1 MSKPIPSVQ
10 KYMTTTPI
18 SIEQDQTI
26 AQASYLMRTH
36 QIRHLPVLRGGKLT
50 GILTDR
56 DIKLIEALS
65 DISPTETTIQA
76 AMTDDIYTVSPDAPL
91 DEVTSAMAQGKFGSA
106 IVVQNGKVVGIF
118 TTVDVCQAMSDL
130 LKSRLRA

>member
-10 KYMTTTPI
+10 KYMTTTPL
-18 SIEQDQTI
+18 SI
-26 AQASYLMRTH
+26 ASDETLARASALMREHT
-36 QIRHLPVLRGGKLT
+36 IRHLPVLRDGKLA

-65 DISPTETTIQA
+65 DLSPTETTVEA
-76 AMTDDIYTVSPDAPL
+76 AMTDDIYTVSPETPL
-91 DEVTSAMAQGKFGSA
+91 DEVTSSMAQGKFGSA

>member
-18 SIEQDQTI
+18 SISHDQTI
-26 AQASYLMRTH
+26 AQATALMREH
-36 QIRHLPVLRGGKLT
+36 AIRHLPVLRAGKLA

-65 DISPTETTIQA
+65 NVSPGETTVQG
-76 AMTDDIYTVSPDAPL
+76 AMTDELYTVSPETPL
-91 DEVTSAMAQGKFGSA
+91 DEVTSSMAEGKFGSA

-118 TTVDVCQAMSDL
+118 TTVDVCRAMSDL